1 MSSTSSPPP
10 HVPEP
15 AVEQSSV
22 RVGDVSADL
31 TAGPESS
38 HLVSPPATGTTRQ
51 PHPHRT
57 RQIVSIVL
65 ILAGLALLI
74 ITLRAQD
81 LGLAPTEGASWT
93 QVTTGVVGT
102 ILLVTGLALIVQAFE
117 DSDEPPAKA

>member
-1 MSSTSSPPP
+1 MSSSSSPSPQ
-10 HVPEP
+10 VPEP

-31 TAGPESS
+31 TAGPESAHVVPS
-38 HLVSPPATGTTRQ
+38 PATGATRQ
-51 PHPHRT
+51 PQPHRT
-57 RQIVSIVL
+57 RQIVSIAL
-65 ILAGLALLI
+65 IVVGLVLLI

-81 LGLAPTEGASWT
+81 LGLAPTEGASWP

-117 DSDEPPAKA
+117 DSDEPPAVE